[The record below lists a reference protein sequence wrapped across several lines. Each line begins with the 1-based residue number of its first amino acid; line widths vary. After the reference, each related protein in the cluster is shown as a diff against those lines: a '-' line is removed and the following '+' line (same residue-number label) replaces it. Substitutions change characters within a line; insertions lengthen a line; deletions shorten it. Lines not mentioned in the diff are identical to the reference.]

1 MHLGNTLIKKKKNQP
16 IHDFYQSSTAVTA
29 NNENNNESFS

>member
-1 MHLGNTLIKKKKNQP
+1 MHLGNTLIKKKNNP